1 MAYTCCAMQ
10 LQPVKAS
17 ELAPLE
23 KKITKAVGKAIG
35 DFKLIEDGD
44 RVMVAVSGGKDSYAL
59 LAALHRLQAR
69 APVRF
74 ALEAVNLDPQYPGYR
89 PEVVR
94 EHVEGLGL
102 PITMLDAPIHQLV
115 QDKLSPGQAACPLCS
130 RIRRGAFYTL
140 CRERGFNKLALGHH
154 LDDAVE
160 TLLMNMFYSGAMRA
174 MPPLLERDEAPHVIR
189 PLIYCLE
196 RDVAAYAAAP
206 RFPVIPCA
214 SAHCADADRRRQ
226 VIKGL
231 LANLERDHPSIKHNV
246 RRALGNV
253 DPRFLLD
260 PLLSREA

>member
-1 MAYTCCAMQ
+1 MQ
-10 LQPVKAS
+10 LHRDSAAEPAAQ
-17 ELAPLE
+17 LATLE
-23 KKITKAVGKAIG
+23 RKITKAVGKAIG
-35 DFKLIEDGD
+35 DFKLIQDGD

-59 LAALHRLQAR
+59 LAALRLLQQR

-74 ALEAVNLDPQYPGYR
+74 TLEAVNLDPQYPGYQ
-89 PEVVR
+89 PEIVKKY
-94 EHVEGLGL
+94 VESLDV

-154 LDDAVE
+154 LDDAIE

-174 MPPLLERDEAPHVIR
+174 MPPLLERDEVPHVVR

-196 RDVAAYAAAP
+196 ADVAAYAAAA

-214 SAHCADADRRRQ
+214 SAHCAAADRRRQ

-231 LANLERDHPSIKHNV
+231 LASLEREHPSIKHNV

-260 PLLSREA
+260 PLLERSNV